1 MSSLCDDHSHFSV
14 SLFCKKAVWFR
25 SKKICFK
32 LFRLNGGLKDFVL
45 FVYWKNQQE
54 VIVCYYSYT
63 TDSLTATTTTT
74 FTTTIYL
81 LLMALETRGLLQL
94 LSRYNSKKSS
104 IYATIHILHLLQLLL
119 TLLRHTTD
127 DMKWGVTAPL
137 FSMSFLRYNNPY
149 YYNNP
154 GLEKHQDRG
163 FLLIISRYNFKNAK
177 VNVHIPHLIQ

>member
-1 MSSLCDDHSHFSV
+1 
-14 SLFCKKAVWFR
+14 
-25 SKKICFK
+25 
-32 LFRLNGGLKDFVL
+32 LKDFAL
-45 FVYWKNQQE
+45 FVYWKTQQE
-54 VIVCYYSYT
+54 VIIYYYSYT

-81 LLMALETRGLLQL
+81 PLMALETRGLLQL
-94 LSRYNSKKSS
+94 LSRYNSKKKFS
-104 IYATIHILHLLQLLL
+104 ICANIHLLHLLQLLV
-119 TLLRHTTD
+119 LRHTTD

-137 FSMSFLRYNNPY
+137 FSMSFHRYNNPF

-177 VNVHIPHLIQ
+177 VTYTSHIWFSSRIFTLSNRKRWLA

>member
-1 MSSLCDDHSHFSV
+1 M
-14 SLFCKKAVWFR
+14 
-25 SKKICFK
+25 
-32 LFRLNGGLKDFVL
+32 KDFVL

-54 VIVCYYSYT
+54 VIVCYYSYA
-63 TDSLTATTTTT
+63 TDSLTTTTT

-94 LSRYNSKKSS
+94 LSRYNSKKVQ
-104 IYATIHILHLLQLLL
+104 YMRNIHILHLLQLLL
-119 TLLRHTTD
+119 LLIHPLLRHTTD
-127 DMKWGVTAPL
+127 DTKLGVTVPL
-137 FSMSFLRYNNPY
+137 FSMSFHRYNNPF

>member
-1 MSSLCDDHSHFSV
+1 
-14 SLFCKKAVWFR
+14 
-25 SKKICFK
+25 
-32 LFRLNGGLKDFVL
+32 LKDFAL
-45 FVYWKNQQE
+45 FVYWKTQQE
-54 VIVCYYSYT
+54 VIVSYYSYT

-81 LLMALETRGLLQL
+81 PLMALETRGLLQL

-104 IYATIHILHLLQLLL
+104 IYANIHLLHLLQQYATLL
-119 TLLRHTTD
+119 TTWNEGL
-127 DMKWGVTAPL
+127 VPL

-177 VNVHIPHLIQ
+177 VTYTSHIWFSSRIFTLSNRKRWLA